1 MRSCQDSLEGRRGQR
16 SPGRSAPRA
25 AAQPAECRAWLR
37 TQPRDPSHDSVTERN
52 ARVKHGVARGEQP
65 SCRGRGAAPPAPG
78 RHAGSRHA
86 RLSRRRGPRRAELV
100 RDGLPPAPHAGVCC
114 TRSGPR
120 APRGSRACSTTPTP
134 SRPRTAPWNFWRDFS
149 ARIPEHMAVGRAAGV
164 GWSDRVRPRRSRRA
178 SRRWACSRPGRL
190 RAAG

>member
-65 SCRGRGAAPPAPG
+65 SCRGRGAAPPASG

-86 RLSRRRGPRRAELV
+86 RLSRRRGPRRALELV

-134 SRPRTAPWNFWRDFS
+134 SRPRTAVELL
-149 ARIPEHMAVGRAAGV
+149 ARLPGAHSRAHG
-164 GWSDRVRPRRSRRA
+164 RRA
-178 SRRWACSRPGRL
+178 HRRHGLERSGYARGDRAERRWACSRPGRL
-190 RAAG
+190 RAPG